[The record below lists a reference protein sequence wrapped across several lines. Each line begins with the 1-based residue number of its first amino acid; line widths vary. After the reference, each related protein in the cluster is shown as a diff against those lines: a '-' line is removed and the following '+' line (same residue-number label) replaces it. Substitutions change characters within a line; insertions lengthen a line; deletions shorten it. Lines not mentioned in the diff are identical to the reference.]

1 MPPCGL
7 RATETK
13 MMTPQIAAL
22 RIGRDLTASEN
33 GVDHALAHTAALLAA
48 MTTARIET
56 GTPAVTGHRAI
67 ARVAAAQAKL
77 VEVRQD
83 LIRAHEDLRRIA
95 ETADT
100 PTECPDEEVFRS
112 EE

>member
-1 MPPCGL
+1 
-7 RATETK
+7 

-22 RIGRDLTASEN
+22 RIGRGLAASED
-33 GVDHALAHTAALLAA
+33 GIDAALAHTGELIAT
-48 MTTARIET
+48 MTTARVET
-56 GTPAVTGHRAI
+56 GSATATGHRAI

-77 VEVRQD
+77 VGARQD

-100 PTECPDEEVFRS
+100 PTECPEYGLPMPGTTAERRPAA
-112 EE
+112 